1 MKVVPNPVP
10 APPRVLLALPPELCP
25 HWWKIKEPSGPVS
38 KARCKLCGAKRKFD
52 NGYYLQGK
60 VEAAAVH
67 TAAIKISSAKSE
79 MED

>member
-1 MKVVPNPVP
+1 MIKQT
-10 APPRVLLALPPELCP
+10 RLALPPELCP
-25 HWWKIKEPSGPVS
+25 HWWRIREPKGPVS
-38 KARCKLCGAKRKFD
+38 RARCKLCGAKREFE

-67 TAAIKISSAKSE
+67 TAVIKVSLAKDE